1 MSETMLAVTG
11 MTCIDCA
18 HHVEQALRSVSGVRN
33 VRVEYPKGVA
43 RIDSE
48 FPLAIDTLNAA
59 LPKSYRVKS
68 LSAEDA
74 LEKARPSSSLL
85 GKALGAFGGSR
96 RARAGSETPL
106 ITTSELTCPNCGH
119 ISRET
124 MPTDACIYFYECAGC
139 RTLLRPRA
147 RDCCVF
153 CSYGSVPC
161 PPVQA
166 NQSCC
171 GTRAADE
178 R

>member
-11 MTCIDCA
+11 MTCMDCA
-18 HHVEQALRSVSGVRN
+18 HHVEQALRRVSGVRK

-43 RIDSE
+43 RIESE

-59 LPKSYRVKS
+59 LPKSYRIKS
-68 LSAEDA
+68 LSADDA
-74 LEKARPSSSLL
+74 HDRATTSSSPL
-85 GKALGAFGGSR
+85 GKPSGAFGESG

-139 RTLLRPRA
+139 RALLRPMA
-147 RDCCVF
+147 GDCCVF
-153 CSYGSVPC
+153 CSYGSIPC

-171 GTRAADE
+171 DTQSSR
-178 R
+178 

>member
-11 MTCIDCA
+11 MTCMDCA
-18 HHVEQALRSVSGVRN
+18 HHVEQALRRVSGVRK
-33 VRVEYPKGVA
+33 VRVEYPKCVA
-43 RIDSE
+43 RIESE

-59 LPKSYRVKS
+59 LPKSYRIKS
-68 LSAEDA
+68 LSADDA
-74 LEKARPSSSLL
+74 HDRATTSSSPL
-85 GKALGAFGGSR
+85 GKPSGAFGESG
-96 RARAGSETPL
+96 RARVGSETPL

-124 MPTDACIYFYECAGC
+124 MPTDACIYFYDCAGC
-139 RTLLRPRA
+139 GTLLRPKA
-147 RDCCVF
+147 GDCCVF

-171 GTRAADE
+171 GTQSSR
-178 R
+178 

>member
-1 MSETMLAVTG
+1 MTETTTLAVTG
-11 MTCIDCA
+11 MTCRDCA
-18 HHVEQALRSVSGVRN
+18 HHVEQALTTVSGVSK
-33 VRVEYPKGVA
+33 VRVEYSKGVA
-43 RIDSE
+43 RIESE
-48 FPLAIDTLNAA
+48 FPVAIDTLNAA
-59 LPKSYRVKS
+59 LPNSYRVNS
-68 LSAEDA
+68 LPAEDA
-74 LEKARPSSSLL
+74 LDKATTSSSLL

-139 RTLLRPRA
+139 RALLRPEA
-147 RDCCVF
+147 GDCCVF

-161 PPVQA
+161 PPIQA

-171 GTRAADE
+171 GT
-178 R
+178 

>member
-59 LPKSYRVKS
+59 LHKSYRVKS

-74 LEKARPSSSLL
+74 LEKATPSSSLL

-96 RARAGSETPL
+96 RDRAGSETPL

-124 MPTDACIYFYECAGC
+124 MPTDACIYFYPCAGC
-139 RTLLRPRA
+139 RVLLRPKA
-147 RDCCVF
+147 GDCCVF

-171 GTRAADE
+171 GTRAADA